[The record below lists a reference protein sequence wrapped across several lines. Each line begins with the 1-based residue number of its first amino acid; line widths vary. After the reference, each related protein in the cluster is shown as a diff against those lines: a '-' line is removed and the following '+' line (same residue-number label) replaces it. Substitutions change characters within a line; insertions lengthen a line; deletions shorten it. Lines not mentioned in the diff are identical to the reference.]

1 MILELLLHIQDLQ
14 QLMQSLQN
22 QILKIKL
29 KEQFFNIEK
38 IEHRQLMIIIIIN
51 NFSNKFRS
59 KQT

>member
-29 KEQFFNIEK
+29 KEQFF
-38 IEHRQLMIIIIIN
+38 
-51 NFSNKFRS
+51 
-59 KQT
+59 